1 MEDPSKSI
9 NISQKSTQYENI
21 IKEKRKMADKLK
33 IQLIREQKKAQENTR
48 KLQKDNQKE
57 ELETHMKKLTE

>member
-1 MEDPSKSI
+1 
-9 NISQKSTQYENI
+9 
-21 IKEKRKMADKLK
+21 MADKLK